1 MRTRSTWT
9 KPEGSETPRQAAT
22 QRKADIYTMNQEHPQ
37 PSATEYE
44 SGDPDSWAETP
55 TTNKSVEQEYEGDH
69 VKRNEIGFPEFRD
82 DTWKHK
88 DSEKWND
95 GKKYDN
101 SKTAAERKAS
111 AAGRIARALLRTE
124 NQELVRE
131 AAVDLMALPDAVIA
145 STMRRLDQVSPDALP
160 QHAKNRRAYACVKLA
175 ARLLG
180 DAATEPGVETLAK
193 TFMTVD
199 DPTLKSIL
207 SSVASAQASYNKR
220 LAAEGD
226 EDEKDDKT
234 AQVQSTAAP
243 EGDEDEKK
251 DDKTAQVDATAQTD
265 ETAQTDLTAAPEEG
279 GEDEDGE
286 DDGSAEAHGLS
297 PQEMGLL
304 DDMLAQEMGGAPAPG
319 GDADLMSI
327 FTQPAPAAPAPAPM
341 MAPPAAPCPPA
352 GLPMAA
358 SDVSGLQMPEISFE
372 DDDDGG
378 ETQAPVNLASVAD
391 LFSDDPEVQ
400 AQRQIRQAHHEQV
413 QRVAQGYQGIG
424 RTASAG
430 GAKKVGKV
438 QPDKLSAA
446 QQLENLWDRPGM

>member
-44 SGDPDSWAETP
+44 SGDPDAWAETP
-55 TTNKSVEQEYEGDH
+55 TTNKNVEAEYEGDH
-69 VKRNEIGFPEFRD
+69 VKRNELGFGEFRD

-88 DSEKWND
+88 DSDKWND

-180 DAATEPGVETLAK
+180 DAATEPSVESLAK

-207 SSVASAQASYNKR
+207 SSVASAQADHNKR

-226 EDEKDDKT
+226 EEDKDDKT
-234 AQVQSTAAP
+234 AQVQQTAAP
-243 EGDEDEKK
+243 KEEDEGG
-251 DDKTAQVDATAQTD
+251 DDKTAQVDATAQ
-265 ETAQTDLTAAPEEG
+265 EDLTAAPEEG
-279 GEDEDGE
+279 GEDEGGE

-341 MAPPAAPCPPA
+341 AGPPAAACPPA

-358 SDVSGLQMPEISFE
+358 SDMAGLQMPEISFE
-372 DDDDGG
+372 DDDEG
-378 ETQAPVNLASVAD
+378 EAAAPVNLASVAD

>member
-22 QRKADIYTMNQEHPQ
+22 QRKADIYTMNQDHPQ

-44 SGDPDSWAETP
+44 SGDPDAWAETP
-55 TTNKSVEQEYEGDH
+55 TTNKNVEAEYEGDH
-69 VKRNEIGFPEFRD
+69 VKRNELGFGEFRD

-124 NQELVRE
+124 DAELVRE
-131 AAVDLMALPDAVIA
+131 AAVDLMALPDAILA
-145 STMRRLDQVSPDALP
+145 STMKRLDKVSPDALP

-180 DAATEPGVETLAK
+180 DAATEPSVESLAK

-199 DPTLKSIL
+199 DPTLKSII
-207 SSVASAQASYNKR
+207 SSVASAQAERNKR

-226 EDEKDDKT
+226 EEEKDDKT

-243 EGDEDEKK
+243 EGDEEDK
-251 DDKTAQVDATAQTD
+251 DDTTAQVDATAQMD
-265 ETAQTDLTAAPEEG
+265 ETAQVDATASPE
-279 GEDEDGE
+279 GEDDGGE

-304 DDMLAQEMGGAPAPG
+304 DDMLTQEMGGAPAPAG

-327 FTQPAPAAPAPAPM
+327 FTQPAPAAPAP
-341 MAPPAAPCPPA
+341 MAPPAAACPPV
-352 GLPMAA
+352 GMPMAA
-358 SDVSGLQMPEISFE
+358 SDAGGLDVGGISFE
-372 DDDDGG
+372 DDDDA
-378 ETQAPVNLASVAD
+378 EAAAPVQLASVAD

-413 QRVAQGYQGIG
+413 QRVAAGYQGIG

-438 QPDKLSAA
+438 QPDKASAA
-446 QQLENLWDRPGM
+446 QQLEALWDRPGL